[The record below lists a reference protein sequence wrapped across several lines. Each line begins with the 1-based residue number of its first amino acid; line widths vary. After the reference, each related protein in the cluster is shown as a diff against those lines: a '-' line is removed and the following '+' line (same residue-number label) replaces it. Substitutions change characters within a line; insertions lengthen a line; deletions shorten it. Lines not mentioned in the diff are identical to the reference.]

1 MRAVLC
7 AFIFT
12 FLLVGCRG
20 KGSPSVGNQSTSNA
34 SAPTQI
40 AADNNKEE
48 PTERVTEDA
57 SSNKPYI
64 YRHLISVSDYTGSLD
79 EAWHLC
85 LDSKDFNEELPTAR
99 VVMSREIRIPAAKTS
114 YIEREFTNYDTVVVE
129 KKQEMYGIEVEPIS
143 EEIRIPRKSLR
154 TVKVTSKALC
164 IGSEYILTEKRKA
177 D

>member
-20 KGSPSVGNQSTSNA
+20 KESPSLGTDSISNA
-34 SAPTQI
+34 SGPTQV

-48 PTERVTEDA
+48 SEEREIEGA
-57 SSNKPYI
+57 SIDRQYI

-79 EAWHLC
+79 DAWRLC

-99 VVMSREIRIPAAKTS
+99 IVMSRDIRIPAAKTS
-114 YIEREFTNYDTVVVE
+114 YIEREFTDYDTVVVE

-143 EEIRIPRKSLR
+143 EEIKIPRKSLR
-154 TVKVTSKALC
+154 TIKVTSKTLC
-164 IGSEYILTEKRKA
+164 VGSEYILAGKQ
-177 D
+177 